1 VKLFFVQALVAAFAV
16 LIVMAVVFRNRRAEG
31 MLTKLRD
38 GVVLYVI
45 LILVLGLARY
55 AQQTF

>member
-1 VKLFFVQALVAAFAV
+1 VKLFFVQALVAAFAM
-16 LIVMAVVFRNRRAEG
+16 LIVMAVVFRNRQAKG

-38 GVVLYVI
+38 GIVLYVI
-45 LILVLGLARY
+45 LILILGLARY